1 MGVEAWSTT
10 AGDNDSAPPDG
21 APEGMAPS
29 GVNDVI
35 RQNMASVRAWYED
48 AVWINF
54 GHTPTRVDNDTFT
67 VPTDL
72 TAIYHVGRRLKV
84 TGSATGYCTISAV
97 AFGAVTTVDVTMDSG
112 NLPATLSAVY
122 VSALPAT
129 NNAMPHGLADYARLS
144 QTQTFTGTKTF
155 SETVTVSKSAS
166 GANVDAFVTNT
177 NNASG
182 TANAR
187 LVAQVGGTSGGDPL
201 LVLDISGGN
210 SGSIG
215 VDNSDSD
222 KIKIARGT
230 ALDNPA
236 VTIDTS
242 GVVRYLTDSSER
254 EIGFRGAEQ
263 VSVAAGNAFT
273 AAHRGRAV
281 AASSAGNFTVD
292 NSIFSTGDI
301 FTFVNTTGS
310 NCTLVQGSGVT
321 LRLMGASGTTG
332 NRTVADYGVATIYA
346 QTASVFLVGGPGV
359 S

>member
-1 MGVEAWSTT
+1 MPLETATYISDLVATNPLGSDLASTADDHCRVIKST
-10 AGDNDSAPPDG
+10 LKNTFPNIDGEVSVTDTELNFSSSLSANIQDQLNAKVHLG
-21 APEGMAPS
+21 A
-29 GVNDVI
+29 N
-35 RQNMASVRAWYED
+35 
-48 AVWINF
+48 
-54 GHTPTRVDNDTFT
+54 
-67 VPTDL
+67 
-72 TAIYHVGRRLKV
+72 
-84 TGSATGYCTISAV
+84 
-97 AFGAVTTVDVTMDSG
+97 
-112 NLPATLSAVY
+112 ATLSASVIFP
-122 VSALPAT
+122 LPT
-129 NNAMPHGLADYARLS
+129 
-144 QTQTFTGTKTF
+144 TFTGSASF
-155 SETVTVSKSAS
+155 AESVQIGKSAS
-166 GANVDAFVTNT
+166 GANVDAFVRNT

-201 LVLDISGGN
+201 LVLDVSGGN

-236 VTIDTS
+236 ITIDTS

-254 EIGFRGAEQ
+254 EIGFRGSEQ
-263 VSVAAGNAFT
+263 VSVAAGNSFT

-292 NSIFSTGDI
+292 NSIFSTGDTI
-301 FTFVNTTGS
+301 TFINTTGS

-321 LRLMGASGTTG
+321 LRLAGASGTTG
-332 NRTVADYGVATIYA
+332 NRTVADYGIATIYA